1 MDLRTEHTELVRRAI
16 KQDEAA
22 FEQLILL
29 HSEQLYR
36 TAYVYVKNEQDALDV
51 VQETVYKAF
60 ISIGQVKEPKYFVTW
75 LTKILIRNCYRV
87 LNQQTAV
94 ADLIEQIPVKE
105 SSREEHLDL
114 IYALSHLRKEYR
126 DVFGALL
133 FSRCPDEGDCF
144 VYRYHLEYGQDIPE
158 TWTRRI
164 KKTVGGTR
172 LCRSTIFKRSITR
185 FRYRRPPYRSGFG
198 RE

>member
-87 LNQQTAV
+87 LNQQIVV

-114 IYALSHLRKEYR
+114 IDALSHLRKEYR
-126 DVFGALL
+126 DVLVL
-133 FSRCPDEGDCF
+133 FYFHDVPMKEIASLIGITLNT
-144 VYRYHLEYGQDIPE
+144 V
-158 TWTRRI
+158 
-164 KKTVGGTR
+164 KTY
-172 LCRSTIFKRSITR
+172 LKR
-185 FRYRRPPYRSGFG
+185 G
-198 RE
+198 REELKKQLGGLDYVEAQSSK

>member
-1 MDLRTEHTELVRRAI
+1 MELDLRTEHTELVRRAI
-16 KQDEAA
+16 NQDEAA

-94 ADLIEQIPVKE
+94 ADLIEIPVKE

-114 IYALSHLRKEYR
+114 IDALSHLRKEYR
-126 DVFGALL
+126 DVLVL
-133 FSRCPDEGDCF
+133 FYFHDVPMKEIASFIGITLNT
-144 VYRYHLEYGQDIPE
+144 V
-158 TWTRRI
+158 
-164 KKTVGGTR
+164 KTY
-172 LCRSTIFKRSITR
+172 LKR
-185 FRYRRPPYRSGFG
+185 G
-198 RE
+198 REELKKQLGGLDYVEARSSK

>member
-60 ISIGQVKEPKYFVTW
+60 ISIRQVKEPKYFVTW

-114 IYALSHLRKEYR
+114 IDALSHLRKEYR
-126 DVFGALL
+126 DVLVL
-133 FSRCPDEGDCF
+133 FYFHDVPMKEIASFIGITLNT
-144 VYRYHLEYGQDIPE
+144 VKTYL
-158 TWTRRI
+158 RR
-164 KKTVGGTR
+164 
-172 LCRSTIFKRSITR
+172 
-185 FRYRRPPYRSGFG
+185 G
-198 RE
+198 REELKKQLGGLDYVEARSSKGI

>member
-1 MDLRTEHTELVRRAI
+1 LDLRTEHTELVRRAI

-114 IYALSHLRKEYR
+114 IDALSHLRKEYR
-126 DVFGALL
+126 DVLVL
-133 FSRCPDEGDCF
+133 FYFHDVPMKEIASFIGITLNT
-144 VYRYHLEYGQDIPE
+144 VKTYL
-158 TWTRRI
+158 RR
-164 KKTVGGTR
+164 
-172 LCRSTIFKRSITR
+172 
-185 FRYRRPPYRSGFG
+185 G
-198 RE
+198 REELKKQLGGLDYVEARSSKGV

>member
-1 MDLRTEHTELVRRAI
+1 MELDLRTEHTELVRRAI

-94 ADLIEQIPVKE
+94 VDLIEQIPVKE

-114 IYALSHLRKEYR
+114 IDALSHLRKEYR
-126 DVFGALL
+126 DVLVL
-133 FSRCPDEGDCF
+133 FYFHDVPMKEIASFIGITLNT
-144 VYRYHLEYGQDIPE
+144 V
-158 TWTRRI
+158 
-164 KKTVGGTR
+164 KTY
-172 LCRSTIFKRSITR
+172 LKR
-185 FRYRRPPYRSGFG
+185 G
-198 RE
+198 REELKKQLGGLDYVEAQSSK